1 MFEKFLD
8 KIDKLDEDENKK
20 KEPDSINWVGI
31 ILEGLSILIVV
42 GGILAS
48 LIMMVVVDDASSVGT
63 LIGSSLL
70 TALFIRALA
79 EIINLLQDISDKLEK

>member
-1 MFEKFLD
+1 MFEKFLN

-79 EIINLLQDISDKLEK
+79 EIINLLQKINDKL

>member
-79 EIINLLQDISDKLEK
+79 EIINLLQKINDKL